1 MLARPELARH
11 NLVWLSQA
19 GWERAAALAAP
30 GARDAGDARAAIM
43 RWGRARWPAVATRVP
58 PGLAPGDVP
67 LGLALPP
74 SASDGAKP
82 RIAFIAHMADIADTC
97 PALPLAQALP
107 AVPEAWRGPLTA
119 LLDEAGNARLDV
131 RVYGSVALQALTGQG
146 YLTAASDIDLLLA
159 PRTLEAYRCALGL
172 LARHALLL
180 PLDGEIVF
188 PQGWTVA
195 WKELLH
201 LPGATARVLAKSLR
215 GAELVTV
222 GSLLAALRT
231 DRCTA

>member
-19 GWERAAALAAP
+19 GWKHAAAMAPP
-30 GARDAGDARAAIM
+30 GARDARDAIM

-58 PGLAPGDVP
+58 PGLAPGDVA

-74 SASDGAKP
+74 STSGSAKP
-82 RIAFIAHMADIADTC
+82 RIAFIARMADIAETC

-119 LLDEAGNARLDV
+119 LLDDAGSANLDP
-131 RVYGSVALQALTGQG
+131 RVYGSVAFEAVTGQG
-146 YLTAASDIDLLLA
+146 YLTHASDIDLLLA
-159 PRTLEAYRCALGL
+159 PRTQPAYRCALGL
-172 LARHALLL
+172 LERHARLL

-188 PQGWTVA
+188 PQGWAVA
-195 WKELLH
+195 WKELLRA
-201 LPGATARVLAKSLR
+201 PGATARVLAKSLH
-215 GAELVTV
+215 GVELMTV
-222 GSLLAALRT
+222 GSLLAALST
-231 DRCTA
+231 DTCTA